1 MLDNIAKSLRE
12 SFHIAADLAGDMT
25 RVARARLDIASTK
38 KQIRRTQSALGAYV
52 HQNLSQ
58 DDLANQ
64 PQVQAW
70 ASELD
75 QLLRE
80 LDQRQ
85 AALAEL
91 QRQQATPEQDEELY

>member
-38 KQIRRTQSALGAYV
+38 KQIQRTQAALGAYV
-52 HQNLSQ
+52 HQNLAQ
-58 DDLANQ
+58 GDLADQ
-64 PQVQAW
+64 PQVKEW

-75 QLLRE
+75 ELLRE
-80 LDQRQ
+80 LDARQ
-85 AALAEL
+85 AALEEL
-91 QRQQATPEQDEELY
+91 QCQQETPEQDEEVH